1 MDISNVINS
10 ISGPRLSFYEAFL
23 GCSTEQEKV
32 GAYVAYQ
39 DLSGDFFCVMQMI
52 EVALRNAINNTVKLH
67 VGSSSWYDT
76 IPFSTQSKQLVQSA
90 KDKAIAECGVRYSDD
105 DVISRLTFGFWVYM
119 LDAPYRDTSKSS
131 YIWTPENRNLTFP
144 VAKNPWGA
152 DMKINALFDDFHKVL
167 LFRNRLFH
175 HEPIWKKHGCK
186 SHQTAVDN
194 VRKDFDFLMKVLG
207 YVSVAKVDLLRLIG
221 HDQKFYARCDIKHIQ
236 EVMAKIPNPSTTLN
250 A

>member
-236 EVMAKIPNPSTTLN
+236 EVMAKIPNPITTLN